1 MAGTTF
7 KYSKLA
13 GESTEGIEDAVKT
26 ALASSGKTIRGHSW
40 ANVVDVRANLN
51 DDGSI
56 DRWQVVVEVAFE
68 IEEDRK

>member
-1 MAGTTF
+1 MAGRTY

-26 ALASSGKTIRGHSW
+26 ALASSGKTIRRHSW
-40 ANVVDVRANLN
+40 AHIIDLRANLN

-56 DRWQVVVEVAFE
+56 DRWQVTLEAAFE
-68 IEEDRK
+68 VEEDRN